1 MILALCINLQGC
13 SLIDDDLS
21 VCGSDFELALQMQLI
36 TNLDLELE
44 TVLSAETDIHTRAV
58 LHDYFSNIFTDHAHD
73 ISIGFYSTE
82 NDELVYSIHDT
93 IDANQS
99 TYTFYLPK
107 NDYHAIALANLDG
120 NGVVNITNTANSRM
134 ASLVTP
140 GRDTLP
146 TQQTGLFA
154 VSRDVTVIDTADQK
168 IDLTLHMANS
178 AVALAIDTGDVHV
191 LDMWAILTNT
201 ADGLV
206 LRDSLYTFNQPK
218 TVRMEMIDG
227 GSPSESPSKGDL
239 RESRVESQ
247 ESGRLTIGRVT
258 NGQSIDDLEI
268 ERLSQT
274 DAKGQR
280 QESDITYHRIFGC
293 VSFPSPDESDGY
305 GTYYQAK
312 VYVKLQDGTVTETV
326 LSVRESLPAGHLKV
340 LKLQLQ
346 SDGQVLPIE
355 APEVGA
361 AVTLDWKDGGTH
373 TIEI

>member
-1 MILALCINLQGC
+1 MMMVLCVIGVQSC
-13 SLIDDDLS
+13 SMIDDDLS
-21 VCGSDFELALQMQLI
+21 VCGTDFELAIQMQLI

-107 NDYHAIALANLDG
+107 NDYHVIALANLDG
-120 NGVVNITNTANSRM
+120 NGVVNLADSANSRM
-134 ASLVTP
+134 ARLVTQ

-154 VSRDVTVIDTADQK
+154 VSQDVTVIDTADQK

-191 LDMWAILTNT
+191 LDMWAILCNT

-206 LRDSLYTFNQPK
+206 LRDSLYTFNHPK
-218 TVRMEMIDG
+218 TILMESVYG
-227 GSPSESPSKGDL
+227 GKTSESPSK
-239 RESRVESQ
+239 REARVSRVGTQ
-247 ESGRLTIGRVT
+247 EPDTI
-258 NGQSIDDLEI
+258 
-268 ERLSQT
+268 
-274 DAKGQR
+274 
-280 QESDITYHRIFGC
+280 YHRIFGC
-293 VSFPSPDESDGY
+293 VAFPSPDEADGY
-305 GTYYQAK
+305 GTYYQVK
-312 VYVKLQDGTVTETV
+312 VYVMKTDDTITETV

-346 SDGQVLPIE
+346 DDGQVLPIGS
-355 APEVGA
+355 PEVGA
-361 AVTLDWKDGGTH
+361 SVTLDWKEGTEYNPV
-373 TIEI
+373 I

>member
-1 MILALCINLQGC
+1 MIKSLKKYWLLLLCAVFVQGC

-21 VCGSDFELALQMQLI
+21 VCGSDMSLELQMQLI

-58 LHDYFSNIFTDHAHD
+58 LHDYFSNVFTDHAHD
-73 ISIGFYSTE
+73 ISIGFYSMQTE
-82 NDELVYSIHDT
+82 ELVYTIHDT

-120 NGVVNITNTANSRM
+120 NGVVSIADSANSRM
-134 ASLVTP
+134 ARLVTQS
-140 GRDTLP
+140 RDTLP

-178 AVALAIDTGDVHV
+178 AVALAIDTGNVHV
-191 LDMWAILTNT
+191 LDMWAVLCNT

-206 LRDSLYTFNQPK
+206 LRDSLYTFSHPK
-218 TVRMEMIDG
+218 TILMERIT
-227 GSPSESPSKGDL
+227 ESAASKGP
-239 RESRVESQ
+239 RSKVK
-247 ESGRLTIGRVT
+247 G
-258 NGQSIDDLEI
+258 
-268 ERLSQT
+268 ERTMTATQYVDT
-274 DAKGQR
+274 
-280 QESDITYHRIFGC
+280 TYHRIFGC
-293 VSFPSPDESDGY
+293 VSFPSPDESDAY

-312 VYVKLQDGTVTETV
+312 VYVMMSGGTITETV
-326 LSVRESLPAGHLKV
+326 LSVHESLPAGCLKV

-346 SDGQVLPIE
+346 ESGEVVPLGS
-355 APEVGA
+355 PEVGA
-361 AVTLDWKDGGTH
+361 SVTLDWKEGSEFNPV
-373 TIEI
+373 I

>member
-1 MILALCINLQGC
+1 MKRLLRYMVGVLTLCIGLQGC

-21 VCGSDFELALQMQLI
+21 VCGSDMSLELQMQLI

-58 LHDYFSNIFTDHAHD
+58 LHDYFSNVFTDHAHD
-73 ISIGFYSTE
+73 ISIGFYSMQTE
-82 NDELVYSIHDT
+82 ELVYTIHDT

-120 NGVVNITNTANSRM
+120 NGVVSIADSANSRM
-134 ASLVTP
+134 ARLVTQS
-140 GRDTLP
+140 RDTLP

-178 AVALAIDTGDVHV
+178 AVALAIDTGNVHA
-191 LDMWAILTNT
+191 LDMWAVLCNT

-206 LRDSLYTFNQPK
+206 LRDSLYTFSHPK
-218 TVRMEMIDG
+218 TILMERIT
-227 GSPSESPSKGDL
+227 ESAT
-239 RESRVESQ
+239 V
-247 ESGRLTIGRVT
+247 
-258 NGQSIDDLEI
+258 
-268 ERLSQT
+268 
-274 DAKGQR
+274 KGQR
-280 QESDITYHRIFGC
+280 SKVKEKRTMSATQDSDTTYHRIFGC
-293 VSFPSPDESDGY
+293 VSFPSPDEPDNY

-312 VYVKLQDGTVTETV
+312 VYVMLSGGTITETV
-326 LSVRESLPAGHLKV
+326 LSVHESLPAGCLKV

-346 SDGQVLPIE
+346 ESGEVVPLGS
-355 APEVGA
+355 PEVGA
-361 AVTLDWKDGGTH
+361 SVTLDWKEGSEFNPV
-373 TIEI
+373 I

>member
-1 MILALCINLQGC
+1 MIGMQSC
-13 SLIDDDLS
+13 SMIDDDLS
-21 VCGSDFELALQMQLI
+21 VCGTDFELALQMQLI

-44 TVLSAETDIHTRAV
+44 TVLSAQTDIHTRAI
-58 LHDYFSNIFTDHAHD
+58 LHDYFSDVFTDHAHD

-82 NDELVYSIHDT
+82 NDELVYTIHDT

-120 NGVVNITNTANSRM
+120 NGVVSIADSANSRM
-134 ASLVTP
+134 ARLVTQ

-178 AVALAIDTGDVHV
+178 AVALAIDTGNVHV
-191 LDMWAILTNT
+191 LDMWAILCNT

-206 LRDSLYTFNQPK
+206 LRDSLYTFNHPK
-218 TVRMEMIDG
+218 TILMESVYG
-227 GSPSESPSKGDL
+227 GKPSESPSKGET
-239 RESRVESQ
+239 RVSRV
-247 ESGRLTIGRVT
+247 GT
-258 NGQSIDDLEI
+258 
-268 ERLSQT
+268 
-274 DAKGQR
+274 
-280 QESDITYHRIFGC
+280 QESDTIYHRIFGC
-293 VSFPSPDESDGY
+293 VAFPSPDESDGY
-305 GTYYQAK
+305 GNYYRAK
-312 VYVKLQDGTVTETV
+312 VYVKNTDGTITETV

-346 SDGQVLPIE
+346 STGVVVPIDITD
-355 APEVGA
+355 VGA
-361 AVTLDWKDGGTH
+361 TVTLNWKSGGDH
-373 TIEI
+373 NIEF